1 MRVMNKTYLIYNL
14 SGELDDISHLFPNER
29 LARLAAVIAAAGHGV
44 EVQDRANFADLQR
57 LGPRY
62 LKKLGDLGFAET
74 DSEYQ
79 AGVEREAATITAA
92 GYAAVFLN
100 LWHGTGFKFSVD
112 LARELKRHNASLA
125 VYGVGQKVD
134 WFKEHILRLTGAAF
148 DGLVTGLGYNAIQ
161 HLVHGRAPEEC
172 PNLIV
177 RHAGEAHETRR
188 EALNVDDFPPPLYGP
203 AVYHG
208 IDRKVPLHTLVLSN
222 QACPNRCA
230 FCVRPENYGRVN
242 VRRQTDKVLA
252 ELLWLYRERQVR
264 HFRVEDST
272 PPARALTDL
281 ARGIL
286 ASDCCGQVRLSG
298 FARVDTNR
306 KEDFGALREA
316 GFLALFFGIESLDD
330 ATLKR
335 MRKGTSYAAIRAT
348 LRAAHEAGIATV
360 GSFIF
365 PMPGE
370 TRESMNITLE
380 RLSELRPWLD
390 SLLVLPAAVYP
401 PTEWGRHPERYGI
414 RMDADYYEKF
424 VAYPLKYLLPLKY
437 WPPVPFRYSVLG
449 KEVATLE
456 FSVILDL
463 YNEFMAQVKEKLALP
478 PVPDY
483 YFLLADLMGTPAPLA
498 TRELVQGMINR
509 DYAGL
514 EKQLLPRGQ
523 SCPE

>member
-1 MRVMNKTYLIYNL
+1 MHVMNKTYLIYNL

-57 LGPRY
+57 LGPEY
-62 LKKLGDLGFAET
+62 LKKLGELGFADTEP
-74 DSEYQ
+74 EYQ
-79 AGVEREAATITAA
+79 AGVQREGAAIAAA
-92 GYAAVFLN
+92 GYTAVFFN

-112 LARELKRHNASLA
+112 LARELKRRNPSLP
-125 VYGVGQKVD
+125 VYGIGQKVD
-134 WFKEHILRLTGAAF
+134 WFKEHILRLTGDAF
-148 DGLVTGLGYNAIQ
+148 DGLVTGLGYNAVQ
-161 HLVHGRAPEEC
+161 NFVHGSAPEDC

-177 RHAGEAHETRR
+177 RRAGEASETRR
-188 EALNVDDFPPPLYGP
+188 ETLNVDDFPAPLYEP

-208 IDRKVPLHTLVLSN
+208 IDHKVRLHTLVLSN

-242 VRRQTDKVLA
+242 VRRQTGRVLA
-252 ELLWLYRERQVR
+252 ELLGLYRERQVR

-286 ASDCCGQVRLSG
+286 ASDCRGQVRLSG

-306 KEDFGALREA
+306 QEEFGALREA

-335 MRKGTSYAAIRAT
+335 MRKGTSYPDIRDT
-348 LRAAHEAGIATV
+348 LRRAHEAGIATV

-370 TRESMNITLE
+370 TRESMAVTLD
-380 RLSELRPWLD
+380 RLAEIRPWLD

-401 PTEWGRHPERYGI
+401 PTDWGRHPERYGI
-414 RMDADYYEKF
+414 KMDADYYEKF

-437 WPPVPFRYSVLG
+437 WPPAPFRYSILG
-449 KEVATLE
+449 KDVATLE
-456 FSVILDL
+456 FSAIFDL
-463 YNEFMAQVKEKLALP
+463 YHEFTAHVKDKLALP
-478 PVPDY
+478 PIPDY
-483 YFLLADLMGTPAPLA
+483 YFLLADLMGKPAPLA

-514 EKQLLPRGQ
+514 EKLLRPRGQ
-523 SCPE
+523 NSLD